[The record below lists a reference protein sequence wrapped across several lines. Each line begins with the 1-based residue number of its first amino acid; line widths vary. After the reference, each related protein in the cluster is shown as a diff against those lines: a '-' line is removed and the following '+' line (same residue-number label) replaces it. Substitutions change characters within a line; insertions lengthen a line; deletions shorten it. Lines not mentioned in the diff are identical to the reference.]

1 MMAEMQNLREEDQ
14 FGAAEDVDVLA
25 REFERMG
32 F

>member
-1 MMAEMQNLREEDQ
+1 MREMENLREEGQ

-25 REFERMG
+25 SEFERIG